1 MAMMSGL
8 QNALSGMK
16 TAQSQLELVG
26 KNIANVDTPGYTR
39 KTAQS
44 QSVILAGASAGV
56 KLGDITRNVSE
67 GLLKSFL
74 SSNSMTGS
82 LASQSSFLGKTEM
95 LLGNPQSN
103 NSLSANVSGLQAA
116 FNTFSTDVT
125 SSAGRFNL
133 TNQAKTLT
141 TRLNSL
147 TNEIQKLRGDADM
160 AIKASVDSINTT
172 LTRIAELNSSI
183 VKYNVLNYE
192 GAADLMDQR
201 DAALKELSSQIDIS
215 YFTRDSGELVIQTN
229 NGVTLLDREPHFLSH
244 SPIAQAGPTS
254 SYAGGSISGIFVDGK
269 DVTSKI
275 KEGEIKGF
283 IEIRDVVLPS
293 LQSQMDE
300 LAGQLKNAVN
310 QSHNTGTSY
319 PAGSYSLSGTR
330 TFIDPA
336 NQQITI
342 SGGDVRISIFDK
354 DGKEF
359 STTTLVGN
367 LGFTNGSIDDMA
379 AEVQNWMR
387 NTAGLPQAEVFVDD
401 AGKLQMRTGDS
412 NYSLSLVDEASS
424 TPGSA
429 QQDVKIAFDVDGNG
443 TAERE
448 FSGFSNFF
456 GMNDFFVSN
465 TQEAIY
471 DSKVVAKNA
480 NLGVANTVV
489 LGFADAN
496 NPRGMGSITV
506 FSNDSLQDIVN
517 KINND
522 PDLSQQLNASLVPN
536 GNGYVLRIV
545 NSTGE
550 QIEIT
555 DGNSGLVDRLG
566 LKPSNV
572 GLAGSISVRED
583 LLANPSKI
591 SAGSPEFNT
600 ATGQYQMNPAAN
612 NVATAMSKIFSGT
625 LSFGEAGTIAATQ
638 TTLANYAATF
648 VGNIASQTN
657 NAEASLQY
665 QAELTNAIATKE
677 AKMSGVDMDE
687 ELSQLIVYQQTYA
700 ACAQSFTASKEMLD
714 MLLGMMG

>member
-480 NLGVANTVV
+480 NLGVTNTVV